1 MHSNNYTNNLFTIGD
16 VTLNSSDTLQVIDI
30 GESILD
36 KVYSINHNWYITC
49 NRKVNVPIGNNCY
62 DMAKR

>member
-30 GESILD
+30 GESIYWMKFTRGCLAR
-36 KVYSINHNWYITC
+36 SIY
-49 NRKVNVPIGNNCY
+49 
-62 DMAKR
+62 